1 MLGFILLACLN
12 IQILNK
18 FILNDLKSSLS
29 IELNSLIYW
38 TNTSNNKIVIKNKLK
53 LSLNDVLE

>member
-1 MLGFILLACLN
+1 MLGFVLLAYLN